1 MHGTQARCAFTS
13 GVHFDPAQCPFSA
26 LIWYKRSILGHALQA
41 VLPDVPIQRISIQSF
56 SHLVQVVASSEN
68 DRTWSYSSSK
78 TPIFDSSTTKQK
90 SKPFTGLAI
99 KLEVQ
104 KYCLTCLSIV
114 LKAYMYLYGP
124 SLVAK
129 MTLFTLICWRNKR
142 ETATFVPLPCL
153 WFDSHDKR
161 WLFLP
166 FCWRNTWK
174 NVSRMVVFDRL

>member
-1 MHGTQARCAFTS
+1 MPLFRTF
-13 GVHFDPAQCPFSA
+13 
-26 LIWYKRSILGHALQA
+26 IWYKRSILGHALQA

-68 DRTWSYSSSK
+68 NRTWSYSSSK

-114 LKAYMYLYGP
+114 LKAYMYLYGT

-129 MTLFTLICWRNKR
+129 MTLFTLICWRNER

-166 FCWRNTWK
+166 FCRRNTWK